1 MNPAGNFLP
10 DFFNFYKE
18 YFKDLNKA
26 TITSDFFILILEFD
40 ILIRFNLKLN
50 RNDLKRIIENI
61 NK

>member
-1 MNPAGNFLP
+1 MGNNINKII
-10 DFFNFYKE
+10 NFYKE

>member
-1 MNPAGNFLP
+1 MGNNINKII
-10 DFFNFYKE
+10 DFYRE

-26 TITSDFFILILEFD
+26 TLTSDFFILILEFD

-50 RNDLKRIIENI
+50 KNDLKTIIEHI

>member
-1 MNPAGNFLP
+1 MGNNINKII
-10 DFFNFYKE
+10 DFYRE

-26 TITSDFFILILEFD
+26 TLTSDFFILILEFD

-50 RNDLKRIIENI
+50 KNDLKTIIKNI

>member
-1 MNPAGNFLP
+1 MGNNINKII
-10 DFFNFYKE
+10 DFYRE

-26 TITSDFFILILEFD
+26 TLTSDFFILILEFD

-50 RNDLKRIIENI
+50 KNDLKTIIENI

>member
-1 MNPAGNFLP
+1 MGNNINKIV
-10 DFFNFYKE
+10 DFYRE

-26 TITSDFFILILEFD
+26 TLTSDFFILILEFD

-50 RNDLKRIIENI
+50 KNDLKTIIKNI

>member
-1 MNPAGNFLP
+1 MGNNINKII
-10 DFFNFYKE
+10 DFYKE

-50 RNDLKRIIENI
+50 KNDLKTIIKNI
-61 NK
+61 NN

>member
-1 MNPAGNFLP
+1 MGNNINKII
-10 DFFNFYKE
+10 DFYRE

-26 TITSDFFILILEFD
+26 TLTSDFFILILEFD

-50 RNDLKRIIENI
+50 KNDLKRIIKNI

>member
-1 MNPAGNFLP
+1 MGN
-10 DFFNFYKE
+10 NINKIVEFYRE

-26 TITSDFFILILEFD
+26 TLTSDFFILILEFD

-50 RNDLKRIIENI
+50 KNDLKTIIENI

>member
-1 MNPAGNFLP
+1 MGNNINKII
-10 DFFNFYKE
+10 NFYKE

-26 TITSDFFILILEFD
+26 TLTSEFFILILEFD

-50 RNDLKRIIENI
+50 KNDLKRIIENI

>member
-1 MNPAGNFLP
+1 MGNNINKII
-10 DFFNFYKE
+10 NFYKE

-50 RNDLKRIIENI
+50 KNDLKRIIENI

>member
-1 MNPAGNFLP
+1 MGNNINKII
-10 DFFNFYKE
+10 NFYKE

-26 TITSDFFILILEFD
+26 TITSEFFILILEFD

-50 RNDLKRIIENI
+50 KNDLKRIIENI

>member
-1 MNPAGNFLP
+1 MGNNINKIV
-10 DFFNFYKE
+10 DFYRE

-26 TITSDFFILILEFD
+26 TLTSDFFILILEFD

-50 RNDLKRIIENI
+50 KNDLKRIIKNI